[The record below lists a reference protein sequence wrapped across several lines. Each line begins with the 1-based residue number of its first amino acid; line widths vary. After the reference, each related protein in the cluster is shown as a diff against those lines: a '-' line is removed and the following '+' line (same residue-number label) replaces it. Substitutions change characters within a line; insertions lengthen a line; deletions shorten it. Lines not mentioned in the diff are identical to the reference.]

1 MLKSLSLVTVGATV
15 MALGAITQAEATQII
30 QPQSASTTLGEL
42 GSFANINNAINQ
54 SGLFTTYTSGVTG
67 FDAYLSGNPTH
78 GFGGSWISNSV
89 TPGSVTF
96 DLGNVFDLDGMAM
109 WGTAGLFSVQNFDL
123 FASLTGADSSFVSL
137 GSFLQD
143 FESGADTAQVFEF
156 APTTAQ
162 FIRMD
167 IKDSYQPPNRNDV
180 GIGEVAFRTADVTP
194 EPVPEPMTV
203 FGAATALGFGAL
215 VNRKNAKKQNKKD
228 NN

>member
-30 QPQSASTTLGEL
+30 QPQSASTTLGEFGPFIL
-42 GSFANINNAINQ
+42 DNAINQ
-54 SGLFTTYTSGVTG
+54 SGLSTTYTSGVTE
-67 FDAYLSGNPTH
+67 FASYLSGNPTQS
-78 GFGGSWISNSV
+78 FSVSWIGSSSA
-89 TPGSVTF
+89 PGSVTF

-109 WGTAGLFSVQNFDL
+109 WGTAGVTSVKDFDL
-123 FASLTGADSSFVSL
+123 FASLTGVDGSFVSL
-137 GSFLQD
+137 GSFVQN
-143 FESGADTAQVFEF
+143 FESGADTAQVFNF
-156 APTTAQ
+156 NTTTAQ

-167 IKDSYQPPNRNDV
+167 ITDSYQASNSV

-194 EPVPEPMTV
+194 EPVPEPMTI

-215 VNRKNAKKQNKKD
+215 VNRKNAKKQKNKD

>member
-30 QPQSASTTLGEL
+30 QPQSASTDMGEN
-42 GSFANINNAINQ
+42 GSFILDKAINQ
-54 SGLFTTYTSGVTG
+54 SNLSTTYTSGVTD
-67 FDAYLSGNPTH
+67 FNDYLSGNPTN
-78 GFGGSWISNSV
+78 GFIGSWIA
-89 TPGSVTF
+89 TRGTTAGSVTF
-96 DLGNVFDLDGMAM
+96 DLGNVFDLDAMAM
-109 WGTAGLFSVQNFDL
+109 WGSVNLFSVQNFDL
-123 FASLTGADSSFVSL
+123 FASLTGAEGSFVSL
-137 GSFLQD
+137 GSFFQNLEIGTD
-143 FESGADTAQVFEF
+143 PAQVFNF
-156 APTTAQ
+156 NTTTAQ

-167 IKDSYQPPNRNDV
+167 IKDSYSPLNV
-180 GIGEVAFRTADVTP
+180 GIGEVAFKTADVTP